1 MQRIETVAAASGK
14 APGIHVTEPKPDE
27 LKNRIEQGYRFVAYS
42 VDIRMLDCACRR
54 VVKGYI

>member
-1 MQRIETVAAASGK
+1 MQRIETVGAASGK
-14 APGIHVTEPKPDE
+14 SLGIHVIEPKPDE

-54 VVKGYI
+54 ALEV

>member
-1 MQRIETVAAASGK
+1 MQRIETVGAASGK
-14 APGIHVTEPKPDE
+14 SLGIHVIEPKPDE

-54 VVKGYI
+54 ALET